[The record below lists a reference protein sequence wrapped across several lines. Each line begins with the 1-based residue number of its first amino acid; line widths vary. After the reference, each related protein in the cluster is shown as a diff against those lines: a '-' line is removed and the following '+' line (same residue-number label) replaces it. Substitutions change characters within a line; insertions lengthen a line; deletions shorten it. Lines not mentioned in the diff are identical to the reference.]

1 VNAAPPCAWREGQ
14 EALLSGIAG
23 GEKEPSDCMMRSSTD
38 LLQSR
43 LLSRI
48 AWLLWSIVLVLL
60 MAFCFFASSFCITL
74 LLAAFLAILVDPV
87 VTRLEHWHVPRSA
100 SAGIII
106 VAGMLCFCFLT
117 YASYNRISDL
127 VEAVPQYAEQIR
139 DAIRPFSQ
147 KIARVQ
153 ETAGS
158 LNPETSTKKIAE
170 VKIKEPPSWPS
181 YIIRGV
187 GPVWGAVIIIGVV
200 PFLMF
205 FNLIRKEQMNQRLAS
220 TLGATI
226 DVPQFVGRV
235 TTMVR
240 GFAAGNLVIGSAMA
254 AVTVLVLLALK
265 IQGAVVLGL
274 ASGFLN
280 LIPFLGVILAIV
292 VPLAAALLQFHTA
305 APFAVI
311 VLTVASLHVISANYL
326 IPKIVGSRVSIG
338 PVAATAGILFWG
350 WLWGLMG
357 ILLAVPLTAL
367 VKIVADSHPSLMPI
381 SNLLAED
388 PRPVSPWQASAQE
401 PVYRP
406 VLFIRKR
413 FPAKV
418 KLEG

>member
-1 VNAAPPCAWREGQ
+1 
-14 EALLSGIAG
+14 
-23 GEKEPSDCMMRSSTD
+23 MMRRSTD

-48 AWLLWSIVLVLL
+48 AWLLWVLVLVLL

-87 VTRLEHWHVPRSA
+87 VTHLERWRVPRAVSA
-100 SAGIII
+100 ATII
-106 VAGMLCFCFLT
+106 VTGMLFFCFLT

-127 VEAVPQYAEQIR
+127 VDAMPQYADQIR
-139 DAIRPFSQ
+139 DAIRPLSQ

-158 LNPETSTKKIAE
+158 LNPETSTNTKKIAE
-170 VKIKEPPSWPS
+170 VKLKEPPSWPS

-205 FNLIRKEQMNQRLAS
+205 FNLTRKEQMHQRLES
-220 TLGATI
+220 SLGATI

-235 TTMVR
+235 TKMVR
-240 GFAAGNLVIGSAMA
+240 GFAVGNLLIGSAMA
-254 AVTVLVLLALK
+254 GVTVLVLLALK
-265 IQGAVVLGL
+265 IQGAVELGIV
-274 ASGFLN
+274 SGFLN
-280 LIPFLGVILAIV
+280 LIPFLGVVLAV
-292 VPLAAALLQFHTA
+292 LVPVAAALLQFNTA
-305 APFAVI
+305 GPFAII
-311 VLTVASLHVISANYL
+311 VLTVVCLHIISANFL
-326 IPKIVGSRVSIG
+326 IPKIIGSRVSIG

-357 ILLAVPLTAL
+357 ILLAVPLTAF
-367 VKIVADSHPSLMPI
+367 VKIIADCHPSLIHI
-381 SNLLAED
+381 SNLLAES
-388 PRPVSPWQASAQE
+388 PRLVSPWIHPTREAFYKTV
-401 PVYRP
+401 P
-406 VLFIRKR
+406 FIGKR

-418 KLEG
+418 KP

>member
-1 VNAAPPCAWREGQ
+1 
-14 EALLSGIAG
+14 
-23 GEKEPSDCMMRSSTD
+23 MMRSSTD

-48 AWLLWSIVLVLL
+48 AWLLWGIVLVLL
-60 MAFCFFASSFCITL
+60 LAFCFFASSFCITL
-74 LLAAFLAILVDPV
+74 LLATFLAILLDPV
-87 VTRLEHWHVPRSA
+87 VTHLERWHVPRSA

-127 VEAVPQYAEQIR
+127 VEAVPQYTEQIR

-147 KIARVQ
+147 KIRRVQ

-170 VKIKEPPSWPS
+170 VKINEPPSWPS

-187 GPVWGAVIIIGVV
+187 GPVWGAFIIIGVV

-205 FNLIRKEQMNQRLAS
+205 FNLIRKEQMKQRLAS

-226 DVPQFVGRV
+226 DVQQFVARV

-265 IQGAVVLGL
+265 VQGAVLLGV

-280 LIPFLGVILAIV
+280 LIPFLGVILATV
-292 VPLAAALLQFHTA
+292 VPVTAALLQFHTA

-311 VLTVASLHVISANYL
+311 VSTVVCLHVISANYL
-326 IPKIVGSRVSIG
+326 IPKIIGSRVNIG
-338 PVAATAGILFWG
+338 PAAATAGILFWG

-367 VKIVADSHPSLMPI
+367 VKIVADSHPSLIHI

-388 PRPVSPWQASAQE
+388 PRPVSPCQVSGRE
-401 PVYRP
+401 PVTGQSLSFLGDFR
-406 VLFIRKR
+406 R
-413 FPAKV
+413 
-418 KLEG
+418 G

>member
-1 VNAAPPCAWREGQ
+1 
-14 EALLSGIAG
+14 
-23 GEKEPSDCMMRSSTD
+23 MMRSSTD
-38 LLQSR
+38 SLQSR

-48 AWLLWSIVLVLL
+48 AWLLWGIVLILL

-87 VTRLEHWHVPRSA
+87 VTRLEHWHVPRPA

-106 VAGMLCFCFLT
+106 VAGMLCFCFLA

-139 DAIRPFSQ
+139 ETIRPFSQ

-187 GPVWGAVIIIGVV
+187 GPVWGAVIIISVV

-220 TLGATI
+220 TWGATI
-226 DVPQFVGRV
+226 DVPQFVRRV

-254 AVTVLVLLALK
+254 AVTVSVLLTLK
-265 IQGAVVLGL
+265 VQGAVVLGI

-280 LIPFLGVILAIV
+280 LIPFLGVILAIA
-292 VPLAAALLQFHTA
+292 VPVAAALLQFHTA
-305 APFAVI
+305 APFAII
-311 VLTVASLHVISANYL
+311 VLTVVCLHVISANYL
-326 IPKIVGSRVSIG
+326 IPKIIGSRVNIG

-367 VKIVADSHPSLMPI
+367 VKIVADSHPSLIHI

-388 PRPVSPWQASAQE
+388 PRPVSPWQASRQE

-406 VLFIRKR
+406 VPFIRKR
-413 FPAKV
+413 LSAKV